1 MRGSRSVMRIQA
13 TLAVATGCLA
23 AAACGATAAPQS
35 GQPAQPRQ
43 ATQQHSQSPTQ
54 SPARP
59 AQSGSTSPQPASTAP
74 PPSASPAPAG
84 PPPFS
89 AKISKVTRDRLRYSW
104 RPGCPVPIGDL
115 RMVTMTYWGFDD
127 RPHTGD
133 LVVHKDATDAVVTV
147 FGRLYGWRWPI
158 YKMEPVDAYKGDDF
172 DSIEADNTSAF
183 NCRPATGSSNWSQH
197 AYGRAID
204 LNPRENPYVSANGTV
219 AHKNAR
225 RFARR
230 PVHAPGVINPG
241 DRVVRAFQR
250 VGWEWG
256 GYWSG
261 IKDYQH
267 FSKSGG

>member
-1 MRGSRSVMRIQA
+1 MKRRQVRGPRFPARA
-13 TLAVATGCLA
+13 RAALAVTAGCLA
-23 AAACGATAAPQS
+23 VAACGAPAAEK
-35 GQPAQPRQ
+35 PAQ
-43 ATQQHSQSPTQ
+43 
-54 SPARP
+54 PARP
-59 AQSGSTSPQPASTAP
+59 APASGATQPERPGTPSPPAAAP
-74 PPSASPAPAG
+74 TPSSAASPTPTG

-89 AKISKVTRDRLRYSW
+89 AKVSKVTRDRLRHSW
-104 RPGCPVPIGDL
+104 RPGCPVPLGDL
-115 RMVTMTYWGFDD
+115 RMITMSYWGFDD
-127 RPHTGD
+127 KPHTGE
-133 LVVHKDATDAVVTV
+133 LVVHEDAVDAIVTV

-172 DSIEADNTSAF
+172 ASIEADNTSAF

-197 AYGRAID
+197 AYGRAVDI
-204 LNPRENPYVSANGTV
+204 NPRENPYVSSNGTV
-219 AHKNAR
+219 AHRNAL

-230 PVHAPGVINPG
+230 PVDAPGVINPG

-267 FSKSGG
+267 FSRSGR